1 MTQRYKNILALIMV
15 LVGLGLRFNVQFL
28 EPFFNNDEI
37 DLGININ
44 QRGFIDL
51 LYPLKH
57 YQTAPPLFLWFFK
70 CIYLFP
76 LGATWLKYKVVIFI
90 LNLVFLKLF
99 WDFIQRISNIPLVQL
114 TALLMVCCN
123 PFFIYHGLTLKQ
135 YLPDAIIAMLLARSF
150 TIEKSKSWFK
160 PFWVVAPLLSN
171 PALFIY
177 TGKLLGDVWHLF
189 REKRKSNVSVIL
201 GIWESIKDQWRNKG
215 NRWLWMPV
223 LLYVV
228 YFFWYR
234 QQDGYIA
241 LTRFMWEFWKKT
253 FFSNPHDFFIRI
265 YYFFVGNVTFIFSHD
280 KTLANLGTL
289 ALFFGLWTF
298 YKKQKNITN
307 KASLNIYFW
316 SLGVFVVLNIFK
328 LYPIAPRLL
337 FYFSPVVVWM
347 IAYLWEWRQKW
358 VRALLMVLFL
368 VGFTNYTQY
377 YPFKENDV
385 VQMTKV
391 VEKANPKLVLYSM
404 NTEKAVRKFEAFTEK
419 EFHISDRLYTD
430 LKSNKEGDTL
440 FVIKLVHQFG
450 RNGENG
456 PIKEQLIKVAAAS
469 GRLALER
476 PADGFNIYTVKDPNI
491 IAEFLRDGI
500 INPKWFQVS
509 GFKSP

>member
-1 MTQRYKNILALIMV
+1 MTLRYKHILAILLV
-15 LVGLGLRFNVQFL
+15 LLGMGLRFNVQFL

-44 QRGFIDL
+44 QRGFLDL

-57 YQTAPPLFLWFFK
+57 YQTAPPLFLWLFK

-76 LGATWLKYKVVIFI
+76 FGAAWLKYKVVIFGLNI
-90 LNLVFLKLF
+90 LFLKLF
-99 WDFIQRISNIPLVQL
+99 WDFIQRISNNPYVQL

-135 YLPDAIIAMLLARSF
+135 YLPDAIIAMLLVRSF
-150 TIEKSKSWFK
+150 TTEQNKSWFK
-160 PFWVVAPLLSN
+160 PLWVLAPLLSN

-177 TGKLLGDVWHLF
+177 TGKLLGDTWHLF
-189 REKRKSNVSVIL
+189 KEKRKDNSSVSF
-201 GIWESIKDQWRNKG
+201 GIWESIKDQWRNKS
-215 NRWLWMPV
+215 NRWLWMPL
-223 LLYVV
+223 LLYVA

-253 FFSNPHDFFIRI
+253 FFSNPHDFFTRI

-289 ALFFGLWTF
+289 ALFLGLWTF
-298 YKKQKNITN
+298 YKKQENIKN
-307 KASLNIYFW
+307 KEALNTYFW
-316 SLGVFVVLNIFK
+316 SLAVFVVLNIFK

-347 IAYLWEWRQKW
+347 IAYLWEWKQKW
-358 VRALLMVLFL
+358 VRAILLLLFL
-368 VGFTNYTQY
+368 VGFTNYTMY

-391 VEKANPKLVLYSM
+391 VEKAHPKLVLYSM
-404 NTEKAVRKFEAFTEK
+404 NTEKAVRKFEAFTEN
-419 EFHISDRLYTD
+419 EFNISDRLYTN
-430 LKSNKEGDTL
+430 LQPNKNGDTL

-456 PIKEQLIKVAAAS
+456 PIKQQLIKDAASS
-469 GRLALER
+469 GRLTLDR
-476 PADGFNIYTVKDPNI
+476 TADGFNIYTVKDPNI

-500 INPKWFQVS
+500 VNPKWFKVS
-509 GFKSP
+509 GF